1 MAAFKGL
8 PERIRGFIG
17 VGHDEM
23 RYAATISI
31 WARWFVCLVC
41 LILPFYRPIEIP
53 QARYVTYIL
62 ILVLLVAFNAYI
74 YYRLL
79 WRRMATWHWMLVISA
94 LDVAL
99 ITAAAVTSGGFT
111 HYFFYLIY
119 YPALA
124 LFAVVFSS
132 FALNLAW
139 ATLVAAVYTTIS
151 FTVGDGLDFEAREDK
166 TLFAR
171 IVIMYAVVGSVN
183 LVARFERKGRME
195 AVVREQALLRDRI
208 ELSQTIHD
216 TTAQSAYMISL
227 GIDAAI
233 ELAGESNQDLNAT
246 LAATSALSKAIMWEL
261 RRPIDAGHIFEGRAL
276 GSVLRSH
283 TSSFTTITSV
293 PAEMVQSGTEPLLST
308 EVRAKLF
315 AIAHN
320 ALTNAF
326 LHGRAHRVELSLDFQ
341 PDCIRLSVSDDGVG
355 LPHDYAQS
363 GHGFRNMKADAE
375 RMGGRLIV
383 ETGGSEGGTTIACVV
398 PHNEREGRY

>member
-62 ILVLLVAFNAYI
+62 ILVLLVAFNAYLH
-74 YYRLL
+74 YRLL

-216 TTAQSAYMISL
+216 TTAQSASMISL

-261 RRPIDAGHIFEGRAL
+261 RHPIDAGISLRAGHWEACSGPIRRHSRRSRRSL
-276 GSVLRSH
+276 PRWCSRGPSHCSARRSGPNSSLSRTTPSPTHFYMGEPIGWSSV
-283 TSSFTTITSV
+283 
-293 PAEMVQSGTEPLLST
+293 
-308 EVRAKLF
+308 
-315 AIAHN
+315 
-320 ALTNAF
+320 
-326 LHGRAHRVELSLDFQ
+326 
-341 PDCIRLSVSDDGVG
+341 
-355 LPHDYAQS
+355 
-363 GHGFRNMKADAE
+363 
-375 RMGGRLIV
+375 
-383 ETGGSEGGTTIACVV
+383 
-398 PHNEREGRY
+398 